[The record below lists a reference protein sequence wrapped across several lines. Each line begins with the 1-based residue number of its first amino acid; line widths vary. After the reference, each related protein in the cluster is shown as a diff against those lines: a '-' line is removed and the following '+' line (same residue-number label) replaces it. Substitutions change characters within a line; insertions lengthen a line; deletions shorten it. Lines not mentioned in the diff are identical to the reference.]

1 MGSAEVSGS
10 AGTGGTTSAAG
21 GTGVVP
27 HRPQMS
33 KAIIKST
40 IIFPSLKLTGN
51 NQAIVNA
58 AFLQAFSIRFED
70 SFRRHSAERISL

>member
-1 MGSAEVSGS
+1 MDSAEVSGS
-10 AGTGGTTSAAG
+10 AGTGGTTGAAG

-27 HRPQMS
+27 HPPQ
-33 KAIIKST
+33 ST
-40 IIFPSLKLTGN
+40 IIFPSLKLTDN

-70 SFRRHSAERISL
+70 SFRRHSAERIPL

>member
-1 MGSAEVSGS
+1 MDSAEVSGS
-10 AGTGGTTSAAG
+10 GGTGGTTGAAG
-21 GTGVVP
+21 WVGVVLHSP
-27 HRPQMS
+27 LS

-40 IIFPSLKLTGN
+40 IIFPLLKLTGN

>member
-10 AGTGGTTSAAG
+10 AGTGGTTDAAA

-27 HRPQMS
+27 HSPLS

-40 IIFPSLKLTGN
+40 IIFPLLKLTGN
-51 NQAIVNA
+51 NQAIVSA
-58 AFLQAFSIRFED
+58 ALLQAFSIRFED
-70 SFRRHSAERISL
+70 SFRRHSAERIPL